1 IGLDVSKASVNLDSA
16 IQMVKV
22 AEDSVAQSEEDYR
35 IAMKRYQNQMGT
47 NIDVL
52 DARLAMTDTRN
63 ARTNAVAEARTA
75 YADLLYAMGEF

>member
-1 IGLDVSKASVNLDSA
+1 
-16 IQMVKV
+16 
-22 AEDSVAQSEEDYR
+22 
-35 IAMKRYQNQMGT
+35 MGT